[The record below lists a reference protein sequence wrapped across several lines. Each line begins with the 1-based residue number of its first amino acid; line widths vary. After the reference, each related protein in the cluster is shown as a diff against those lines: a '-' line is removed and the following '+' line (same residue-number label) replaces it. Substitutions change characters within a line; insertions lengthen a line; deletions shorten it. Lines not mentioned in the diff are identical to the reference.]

1 MSLNIFAGWAGYLLA
16 LVAVVSLAGFLV
28 AAGYGFTGWAV
39 IAGIC
44 FVGAALLGV
53 AIVGGTVRHDHRLHQ
68 DTPHMF

>member
-16 LVAVVSLAGFLV
+16 LVAVISLAGFLV

-39 IAGIC
+39 ISGIC
-44 FVGAALLGV
+44 FVGAVLLGV